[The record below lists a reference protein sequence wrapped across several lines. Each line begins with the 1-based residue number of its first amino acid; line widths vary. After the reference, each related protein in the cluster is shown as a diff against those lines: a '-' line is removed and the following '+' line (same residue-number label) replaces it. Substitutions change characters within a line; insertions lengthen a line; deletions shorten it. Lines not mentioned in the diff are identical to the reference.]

1 MSLFGLFFTQLP
13 EACILVD
20 PFSNRVCYRNQ
31 KAEALLNASVIA
43 TELFSSSSG
52 KLVVFTEEVLE
63 KKQAWSADL
72 TIRLKENDKS
82 LAVETLGF
90 EVKRSELDKPL
101 IAMVLTSKPNLAQR
115 RQLAEVH
122 RLHRDGLDYWK
133 TIEQTFREFERDN
146 DLILQ
151 SVGDGIYGVDIHGN
165 ATFVNPACERILGWR
180 AQEMIGKN
188 VHDLI
193 HHHYPD
199 GKHYHGHDCPIYS
212 AFRDGEIRQV
222 DDEVFWSKTGQVIPV
237 AYTSTPILDSGQL
250 VGAVVVF
257 RDISERIRA
266 EERLKQA
273 LKEVQALKQ
282 RLEAEND
289 YLHETYRIEHNYK
302 SIVGRSSAILKTI
315 KQIDLVATTDASVL
329 ITGESGTGKELIA
342 QAIHQASH
350 RAKQPF
356 IKVNCASIPQELFES
371 EFFGHI
377 KGAFTGAIQD
387 RIGRFELANNG
398 TLFLDE
404 VGEIPLALQSKL
416 LRVLQEGE
424 FERVGES
431 KTRKI
436 NVRILAA
443 TNRDLLLEVSAKRFR
458 EDLFFRLNV
467 FPIASYPLRERRED
481 VPLLVEHFLQLVQR
495 KFNRQGLHIS
505 QADMQQMQA
514 YDWPGNIRELV
525 NVIERG
531 VILAQSDKYVLE
543 LPQTSAFQTGAST
556 KLARERVDT
565 LSSFAEIEKRALI
578 NALIHT
584 NGKVF
589 GKDGAA
595 QLLDLKPTTLNSK
608 LKKHRINRHEFVILK

>member
-20 PFSNRVCYRNQ
+20 PFANQVCYRNQ
-31 KAEALLNASVIA
+31 KADHLLNASAIV
-43 TELFSSSSG
+43 TEIFASSPG
-52 KLVVFTEEVLE
+52 KLVVFTQEVLE

-72 TIRLKENDKS
+72 SIRLKEHNQI

-90 EVKRSELDKPL
+90 EVVQSESDKPL

-165 ATFVNPACERILGWR
+165 ATFVNPACERILGWK

-188 VHDLI
+188 IHDLI

-199 GKHYHGHDCPIYS
+199 GKEYHGHDCPIYA
-212 AFRDGEIRQV
+212 AFRDGEVRQV
-222 DDEVFWSKTGQVIPV
+222 DDEVFWSKTGKAIPV

-257 RDISERIRA
+257 RDISDRIRA
-266 EERLKQA
+266 EEKLKQA

-315 KQIDLVATTDASVL
+315 KQIDLVAATDASVL

-342 QAIHQASH
+342 QAIHQASY
-350 RAKQPF
+350 RAKRPF

-387 RIGRFELANNG
+387 RIGRFELAHNG

-404 VGEIPLALQSKL
+404 VGEIPLSLQSKL

-443 TNRDLLLEVSAKRFR
+443 TNRDLLSEVTAKRFR

-481 VPLLVEHFLQLVQR
+481 IPLLVDHFLQLVQR

-505 QADMQQMQA
+505 QADMQRMQA

-531 VILAQSDKYVLE
+531 VILAQSDKYILE
-543 LPQTSAFQTGAST
+543 LPRAAETIPD
-556 KLARERVDT
+556 LDT
-565 LSSFAEIEKRALI
+565 RLGDRLYSPIYSFADIEKQALI
-578 NALIHT
+578 NALKFT
-584 NGKVF
+584 KGKVF
-589 GKDGAA
+589 GQGGAA
-595 QLLDLKPTTLNSK
+595 RLLDLKPTTLNSK
-608 LKKHRINRHEFVILK
+608 LKKHQINRHEFVPR